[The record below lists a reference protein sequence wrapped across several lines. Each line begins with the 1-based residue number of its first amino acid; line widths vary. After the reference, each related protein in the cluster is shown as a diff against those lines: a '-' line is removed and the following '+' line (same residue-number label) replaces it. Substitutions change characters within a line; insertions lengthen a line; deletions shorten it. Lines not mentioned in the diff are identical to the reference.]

1 MIGGD
6 AMKRIL
12 ALILALFLPALP
24 ALCETEEKAQP
35 AGYVLV
41 NAAGLAGWLPL
52 PAEGEESFPIPQ
64 TLPDGTETLNVLHL
78 TSEGMWMED
87 ATCEGHDC
95 IEQGEVTFENRYER
109 ILGNMIICLPN
120 QLVLELY
127 TAEEYAAMTA
137 GR

>member
-1 MIGGD
+1 
-6 AMKRIL
+6 MKKTL
-12 ALILALFLPALP
+12 VLILAICLLALP
-24 ALCETEEKAQP
+24 TLCETEDEVAP

-41 NAAGLAGWLPL
+41 NAAELAGWLPL
-52 PAEGEESFPIPQ
+52 PAEGEEEESFPIPQ
-64 TLPDGTETLNVLHL
+64 TLPDGTVTLNVLHL